1 MTDKEYSEY
10 GYRGLEELKAKD
22 AEIKKLK
29 EKISELKVRLQ
40 QQENQTSVYMAKA
53 NLPNY

>member
-10 GYRGLEELKAKD
+10 GYRGLGEIKAKD

-29 EKISELKVRLQ
+29 EEISELKIRLQ
-40 QQENQTSVYMAKA
+40 QQENQTSIYMAKA

>member
-10 GYRGLEELKAKD
+10 GYRGLEEIKAKD

-40 QQENQTSVYMAKA
+40 QSENQSNLYMAKA
-53 NLPNY
+53 NLPSY

>member
-1 MTDKEYSEY
+1 MTEKEYSEY
-10 GYRGLEELKAKD
+10 GYRGLEEIKAKD

-40 QQENQTSVYMAKA
+40 QSENQSNLYMAKA

>member
-40 QQENQTSVYMAKA
+40 QQENQTNVYMAKA

>member
-1 MTDKEYSEY
+1 MKENEYSEY
-10 GYRGLEELKAKD
+10 GYRGLEEIKAKD
-22 AEIKKLK
+22 KEIKQLK

-40 QQENQTSVYMAKA
+40 QSENQSNILMAKA

>member
-10 GYRGLEELKAKD
+10 GYRGLEEVLAKD
-22 AEIKKLK
+22 VEIKELK
-29 EKISELKVRLQ
+29 KEISELKMKLQ
-40 QQENQTSVYMAKA
+40 QAENQSNIYMAKA

>member
-10 GYRGLEELKAKD
+10 GYRGLEEIKVKD

-40 QQENQTSVYMAKA
+40 QSENQSNLYMAKA

>member
-10 GYRGLEELKAKD
+10 GYRGLEEVLAKD
-22 AEIKKLK
+22 AEIKELK
-29 EKISELKVRLQ
+29 KEISELKMKLQ
-40 QQENQTSVYMAKA
+40 QAENQSNNLMARA

>member
-10 GYRGLEELKAKD
+10 GYRGLGEIKAKD

-29 EKISELKVRLQ
+29 EEISELKIRLQ

>member
-29 EKISELKVRLQ
+29 EKISELKIRLQ
-40 QQENQTSVYMAKA
+40 QSENQSNLYMAKS

>member
-29 EKISELKVRLQ
+29 EKISELKIRLQ
-40 QQENQTSVYMAKA
+40 QSENQSNLYMAKA

>member
-1 MTDKEYSEY
+1 MKENEYSEY
-10 GYRGLEELKAKD
+10 GYRGLEEIKAKD
-22 AEIKKLK
+22 KEIKKLK

-40 QQENQTSVYMAKA
+40 QSENQSNIYMAKA

>member
-10 GYRGLEELKAKD
+10 GYRGLEEIKAKD
-22 AEIKKLK
+22 KEIKQLK

-40 QQENQTSVYMAKA
+40 QSENQSNIYMAKA
-53 NLPNY
+53 NIPNY

>member
-10 GYRGLEELKAKD
+10 GYRGLEEIKAKD

-40 QQENQTSVYMAKA
+40 KSENQSNLYMAKA